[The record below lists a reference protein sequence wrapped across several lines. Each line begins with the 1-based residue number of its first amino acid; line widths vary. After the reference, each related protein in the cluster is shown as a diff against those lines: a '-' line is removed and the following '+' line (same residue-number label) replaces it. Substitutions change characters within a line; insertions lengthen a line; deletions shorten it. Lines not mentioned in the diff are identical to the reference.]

1 MLTKAELKE
10 KLVSVAKELRK
21 TILELHERDSE
32 LFRKFNN
39 LIEEERILK
48 LKLEKG
54 KYDQEKI

>member
-1 MLTKAELKE
+1 MNKQQLEE
-10 KLVSVAKELRK
+10 KLVSVTKELRK

-39 LIEEERILK
+39 LMEEERILK